1 MRLPIAPRLPHL
13 LTVCSGLTLA
23 VALGLAGLAPSRAE
37 ACGGTFCDSG
47 PQVMPVDQSGE
58 NILFWID
65 QNDGEPHTEAH
76 IQIQYEGD
84 PDRFAWVVPVMA
96 VPEVLV
102 GSQALFDNVLA
113 GSVPTITINSRFEG
127 DCGSDDVVGCGFALA
142 DDLAAAGDDGTG
154 ANGDDGFGDDTP
166 EILDRG
172 FAGAFEYVV
181 LTGETVTEIV
191 DWLDAAGYAQ
201 DEDAPPILDEYLQ
214 EGFVFVA
221 FKLRGGTGVNE
232 IHPIAI
238 RYPGVEPC
246 IPIRL
251 TRIAATEDMAIRAF
265 FLGHD
270 RVVPQNWPH
279 VVLNWAKFDWVFPSM
294 DGYRELVSDAIDEA
308 GGRAF
313 ITEYAGTDAVV
324 STVGIDDPA
333 WDAGA
338 FEAIEAVAVVD
349 TLASQ
354 GLLSCDFDGC
364 EFRHPQVR
372 PLLERYLPAPDGLDP
387 EQYWGALA
395 DYAEQIDPVAWGTQ
409 PGFAAEF
416 DERISGPADHASEML
431 VEATHLTR
439 LYTLLSPHEMLEDP
453 LFHETS
459 SLGTVDNAITAT
471 RVNSCGD
478 SPSYMETPDGR
489 TVALEDFGTYPAFG
503 PGSGYDMP
511 CAERIERVPM
521 MGPAQVE
528 TDNAGVID
536 DIIDEYNEGRLSGPS
551 PFGCSLARLRP
562 EAMLTMLALFGLAWT
577 QRAPR
582 TGRRRRRSGAAE

>member
-1 MRLPIAPRLPHL
+1 MRPLDL
-13 LTVCSGLTLA
+13 LKPLTFAAASAALALTLA
-23 VALGLAGLAPSRAE
+23 PTRAE
-37 ACGGTFCDSG
+37 ACGGTFCDAG

-76 IQIQYEGD
+76 IQIQYQGD
-84 PDRFAWVVPVMA
+84 PDRFAWLVPVMA

-113 GSVPTITINSRFEG
+113 GTVPTITVNTRFDG
-127 DCGSDDVVGCGFALA
+127 DCGGSLGAIGCGVSLDAASAGFA
-142 DDLAAAGDDGTG
+142 DEGVGDGDGDEFG
-154 ANGDDGFGDDTP
+154 EDGP
-166 EILDRG
+166 EILERG

-181 LTGETVTEIV
+181 LTGESVDVIV
-191 DWLDAAGYAQ
+191 EWLDAAGYAQ
-201 DEDAPPILDEYLQ
+201 DPEAPPILDEYLQ

-279 VVLNWAKFDWVFPSM
+279 VVLNWANFDWVSF
-294 DGYRELVSDAIDEA
+294 GIQTYRDLVANAIDEA

-313 ITEYAGTDAVV
+313 ITEYAGTDSVV
-324 STVGIDDPA
+324 STVGIDDA
-333 WDAGA
+333 KWNSAA
-338 FEAIEAVAVVD
+338 FAQIEPSAVVD
-349 TLASQ
+349 ELEAQ
-354 GLLSCDFDGC
+354 GLISCELLGETAECQFT
-364 EFRHPQVR
+364 HPQVR
-372 PLLERYLPAPDGLDP
+372 PLLQRYLPAPDNLSEDEFWQCLECYAGL
-387 EQYWGALA
+387 
-395 DYAEQIDPVAWGTQ
+395 IDPVEWSAQ

-416 DERISGPADHASEML
+416 EERISGPAEHATDML
-431 VEATHLTR
+431 IEADYLTR
-439 LYTLLSPHEMLEDP
+439 LYTLISPHEMLEDP

-459 SLGTVDNAITAT
+459 SLGTVDSAIVAT
-471 RVNSCGD
+471 RVNSCD
-478 SPSYMETPDGR
+478 DAPSYIELDDGHQI
-489 TVALEDFGTYPAFG
+489 ALEDLGTYPVL
-503 PGSGYDMP
+503 DNMP
-511 CAERIERVPM
+511 SAARIERVPM
-521 MGPAQVE
+521 MGPSQVE
-528 TDNAGVID
+528 TDNQAEID
-536 DIIDEYNEGRLSGPS
+536 DIIDDYNRDKLVGPS
-551 PFGCSLARLRP
+551 PFSCSIARLRP
-562 EAMLTMLALFGLAWT
+562 EAMLTMLALFGLAWV

-582 TGRRRRRSGAAE
+582 AARRRRRD